1 MRRATTTT
9 RRHGIR
15 IALAGILV
23 SACPISSAFGQQCGR
38 DVDFEFEA
46 HSNSLEFQA
55 DCGIAVGP
63 NHVFTT
69 TNWGRRVWDRNG
81 GLLVSETLPVFFGF
95 PVFSDPVVAF
105 DPTSSRFFVLML
117 RNTVDSLALAVS
129 HNSDPVDRNNWDF
142 HQPPALPFLPDYP
155 HMSIGAQQVFFS
167 WQRAHLPTKGTAEIA
182 WADKAALLNG
192 QLPPVQRHFIDQI
205 PNQDNDG
212 NHFRAIGCFRMYEQ
226 VSPSMGYFITD
237 SHSITGENNWV
248 RLYALDAAT
257 NTLYEPFDLTVPYYR
272 TAPWGINMPGG
283 TINCMPFFKFPVY
296 RNGSAW
302 DVHAIGDDEPNTA
315 KLRWHQIA
323 MNGWPLSGNFPTLVQ
338 SGTIDPDGGSAS
350 AFFPAIHVDDAG
362 SMAITYNEC
371 SPTQHIAIRRTIRK
385 HYDAPGTT
393 RAPITVRESTASPV
407 NTAWADYS
415 QMDED
420 PANPGVMWS
429 HLEWFG
435 INAVTPDLVEK
446 RRTSVVR
453 TDLNKSL
460 TFNITPE
467 DTIQRGVSAVHLE
480 THGVAPGGL
489 VRWFYS
495 TTGCGLTMIPALE
508 VTLEIG
514 DAVFLAQAL
523 ANSEGVAVKNFT
535 MPFDFPL
542 GDVWAQAAEYQN
554 TSEVVKRT
562 IVD

>member
-1 MRRATTTT
+1 MLGGPPVGDTYRSSWVLAAGAKRAMSSGSSRRFMYCGSVLRLRGSLLLASDSMEGHAMERSTVGRDRSVSLRVAFILFTSALGAT
-9 RRHGIR
+9 
-15 IALAGILV
+15 
-23 SACPISSAFGQQCGR
+23 AFGQECGR
-38 DVDFEFEA
+38 RVDFEFEA
-46 HSNSLEFQA
+46 HSTTLENQA
-55 DCGIAVGP
+55 DCAIAVGP
-63 NHVFTT
+63 SHILTT

-81 GLLVSETLPVFFGF
+81 GLLVSETLEQFFGF
-95 PVFSDPVVAF
+95 PVFSDAVVAF
-105 DPTSSRFFVLML
+105 DPDSARFFVLVM

-142 HQPPALPFLPDYP
+142 HQPPALPVLPDYP
-155 HMSIGAQQVFFS
+155 HMSVGAQQVFFS
-167 WQRAHLPTKGTAEIA
+167 WQRAHIPTKGTAEIA

-205 PNQDNDG
+205 PNQDNTYW
-212 NHFRAIGCFRMYEQ
+212 RAIGCFRMYEQ

-237 SHSITGENNWV
+237 SHTITGENNWV

-302 DVHAIGDDEPNTA
+302 VVHAIGDDEPNTA

-323 MNGWPLSGNFPTLVQ
+323 MNGWPLSGNIPTLVQ
-338 SGTIDPDGGSAS
+338 SGTIDPDDASAS
-350 AFFPAIHVDDAG
+350 ALFPAIHVDDAG
-362 SMAITYNEC
+362 NMAITYNEC

-407 NTAWADYS
+407 NAAWADYS

-460 TFNITPE
+460 TFEIGPE
-467 DTIQRGVSAVHLE
+467 GPIRRGVTSVHLE
-480 THGVAPGGL
+480 TRGAAPGGWSGGFTQPPAA
-489 VRWFYS
+489 VRPRS
-495 TTGCGLTMIPALE
+495 CLC
-508 VTLEIG
+508 
-514 DAVFLAQAL
+514 
-523 ANSEGVAVKNFT
+523 
-535 MPFDFPL
+535 
-542 GDVWAQAAEYQN
+542 
-554 TSEVVKRT
+554 R
-562 IVD
+562 

>member
-1 MRRATTTT
+1 M
-9 RRHGIR
+9 
-15 IALAGILV
+15 L
-23 SACPISSAFGQQCGR
+23 GQECGR
-38 DVDFEFEA
+38 KVDFEFEA
-46 HSNSLEFQA
+46 HSTSESNQP
-55 DCGIAVGP
+55 DCGIAIGP
-63 NHVFTT
+63 DHILTT

-81 GLLVSETLPVFFGF
+81 GMLVSESLPVFFGF
-95 PVFSDPVVAF
+95 SVYSDPVAAF
-105 DPTSSRFFVLML
+105 DSASSRYFVLVM

-129 HNSDPVDRNNWDF
+129 RTSNPVDRINWDF
-142 HQPPALPFLPDYP
+142 HQPPPLPFLPDYP
-155 HMSIGAQQVFFS
+155 HMSIGTEHVFFS
-167 WQRAHLPTKGTAEIA
+167 WQRAQIPTKGTAEIA

-205 PNQDNDG
+205 PNQDNNG
-212 NHFRAIGCFRMYEQ
+212 NYWRAIGCFKMYEQ

-248 RLYALDAAT
+248 RLYALDAAS
-257 NTLYEPFDLTVPYYR
+257 NTLYPHFDLTVPYYK
-272 TAPWGINMPGG
+272 TAPWGINRPGG
-283 TINCMPFFKFPVY
+283 TINCMPYFKFPVY

-302 DVHAIGDDEPNTA
+302 VAHAIGDDEPATA
-315 KLRWHQIA
+315 NVRWHEIA

-338 SGTIDPDGGSAS
+338 SGTINPEDVAAS

-362 SMAITYNEC
+362 NVAITYNEC

-385 HYDAPGTT
+385 HYDPAGTT
-393 RAPITVRESTASPV
+393 RAPITVRDSTASPP
-407 NTAWADYS
+407 NFAWADYS
-415 QMDED
+415 HMDED
-420 PANPGVMWS
+420 PAFPGVMWS
-429 HLEWFG
+429 HLMWYG
-435 INAVTPDLVEK
+435 INAVTPDLIER

-453 TDLNKSL
+453 TALNKSL
-460 TFNITPE
+460 TFEITPE

-495 TTGCGLTMIPALE
+495 TAGCGSTMIPALE
-508 VTLEIG
+508 VTLEIA

-523 ANSEGVAVKNFT
+523 ADSEGIAVKNFT